1 MELIDIYN
9 AQGHPTGTVRERGK
23 PLNSGEYVMA
33 VGVWVTDSENK
44 ILLTQRSLE
53 KSFAPGKW
61 ENTGGHVR
69 AGEECS
75 AAMARELEEETGI
88 SVSPEELIYLGDSAP
103 TGHYLGKNYGLR
115 LKAHPERIEL
125 QPGETCDA
133 KWVTPEELG
142 RMARA
147 EELAPSV
154 VDHLTG
160 GYLQAFLKFIGRE
173 GVNLFGKDEGQ

>member
-33 VGVWVTDSENK
+33 VGVWVTDSENQ

-75 AAMARELEEETGI
+75 AAMARELEDRSASNNTRIFRRLLVQFSDDLLI
-88 SVSPEELIYLGDSAP
+88 SQVDVSLC
-103 TGHYLGKNYGLR
+103 YGEQD
-115 LKAHPERIEL
+115 ER
-125 QPGETCDA
+125 
-133 KWVTPEELG
+133 
-142 RMARA
+142 
-147 EELAPSV
+147 
-154 VDHLTG
+154 
-160 GYLQAFLKFIGRE
+160 
-173 GVNLFGKDEGQ
+173 

>member
-9 AQGHPTGTVRERGK
+9 AQGRPTGAVRERGQRMQE
-23 PLNSGEYVMA
+23 GEYVMA
-33 VGVWVTDSENK
+33 VGVWITDSENQ

-53 KSFAPGKW
+53 KAFAPGKW
-61 ENTGGHVR
+61 ENTGGHVL
-69 AGEECS
+69 AGEDCA
-75 AAMARELEEETGI
+75 AAMVRELQEETGI

-103 TGHYLGKNYGLR
+103 TGHYLSKNYGLR
-115 LKAHPERIEL
+115 LQRRPEQIVL

-142 RMARA
+142 RMARMD
-147 EELAPSV
+147 ELAPSV
-154 VDHLTG
+154 VDHLER
-160 GYLQAFLKFIGRE
+160 GYLAAFLKFIGRE

>member
-1 MELIDIYN
+1 MELVDVYD
-9 AQGHPTGTVRERGK
+9 AQGHPTGAVRERRQ
-23 PLNSGEYVMA
+23 PMQEGEYVMA
-33 VGVWVTDSENK
+33 VGVWIADSENH
-44 ILLTQRSLE
+44 ILLTQRSLS

-61 ENTGGHVR
+61 ENTGGHVH
-69 AGEECS
+69 AGEDCT
-75 AAMARELEEETGI
+75 AAMVRELQEETGI

-115 LKAHPERIEL
+115 LKSHPEQITL

-142 RMARA
+142 WMART

-154 VDHLTG
+154 VDHLQG
-160 GYLQAFLKFIGRE
+160 GYLEAFLKFIGRE